1 MARPKSRWGTVNVAA
16 AAPSATAEPVSLKTM
31 SGRANCVTELP
42 KFEIVS
48 PTKNFQKSDFS
59 RPPAHFPA
67 TMPDARVRDH
77 LACSAHRV
85 THGAFA
91 CAAAP

>member
-1 MARPKSRWGTVNVAA
+1 VNVAA

-31 SGRANCVTELP
+31 SGRANCVTALP

-59 RPPAHFPA
+59 PRPHHSRMVPGASA
-67 TMPDARVRDH
+67 RDH
-77 LACSAHRV
+77 LVGCDRRV
-85 THGAFA
+85 TPDAFA
-91 CAAAP
+91 CAAGR